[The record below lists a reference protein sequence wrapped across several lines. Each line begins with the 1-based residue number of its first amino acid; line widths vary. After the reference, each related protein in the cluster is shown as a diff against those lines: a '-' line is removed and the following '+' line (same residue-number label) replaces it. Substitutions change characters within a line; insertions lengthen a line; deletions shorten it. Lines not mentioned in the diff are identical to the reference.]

1 MSKAGQISNLLAVLI
16 PFVAFIVAVV
26 LLWGNGVGGH
36 DLLFFAV
43 MYLVTG
49 FGVTVGFHRL
59 LTHRSFAT
67 SKPVEYLLAIMGSMS
82 VQGPVISWV
91 SDHRKH
97 HAHAD
102 EDGDPHS
109 PHVGAGSGLRGLI
122 HAHVGW
128 LISEQGIARKRKY
141 AADLLDD
148 PGMRR
153 INRGFPWLVVLGLV
167 IPGLLGW
174 LWTGRFTGF
183 LTGVL
188 WGGLVRVFF
197 IHHITWSINS
207 VCHFFGRRR
216 FATEDRSTNVWWL
229 ALPSMGEAW
238 HHNHHAFPRSTVHG
252 LGRFEL
258 DPSAAVIWL
267 LEKLG
272 LVWDVVRITPERQ
285 TQRLVTGA
293 AAADAAPH

>member
-36 DLLFFAV
+36 DLLFFAA

-67 SKPVEYLLAIMGSMS
+67 SKPVEYLLAISGSMS

-102 EDGDPHS
+102 EEGDPHS

-128 LISEQGIARKRKY
+128 LITEQGIARKRKY
-141 AADLLDD
+141 AADRSEE
-148 PGMRR
+148 RR
-153 INRGFPWLVVLGLV
+153 V
-167 IPGLLGW
+167 
-174 LWTGRFTGF
+174 
-183 LTGVL
+183 
-188 WGGLVRVFF
+188 
-197 IHHITWSINS
+197 
-207 VCHFFGRRR
+207 
-216 FATEDRSTNVWWL
+216 
-229 ALPSMGEAW
+229 
-238 HHNHHAFPRSTVHG
+238 
-252 LGRFEL
+252 
-258 DPSAAVIWL
+258 
-267 LEKLG
+267 
-272 LVWDVVRITPERQ
+272 
-285 TQRLVTGA
+285 
-293 AAADAAPH
+293 